1 MLDWLGSLAYLFT
14 QPAFI
19 LALCAGIIALT
30 FVPIFSGR
38 LAAGELKRDIGSAQA
53 MLEAGAN
60 EPKDLSARALAGPR
74 TRLTL
79 VLEELAGALIAYR
92 GRIYRPASFPL
103 AERFVRAAD
112 AYADLRSLEAWPNVL
127 IGIGLFLTFVGLTLS
142 LIVAAQGT
150 TSSDIDVVRRS
161 VGDLLHFAAF
171 KFATSLVA
179 LACSILL
186 GFFQRGLR
194 ARTYRRLE
202 ALIAAA
208 EARYAPLYLEALAAE
223 VASTLRSSP
232 V

>member
-19 LALCAGIIALT
+19 LSLCAAIIALT

-38 LAAGELKRDIGSAQA
+38 LAASELKRDIDSAQA
-53 MLEAGAN
+53 ILETGGVPAD
-60 EPKDLSARALAGPR
+60 ELSARAIAGPR
-74 TRLTL
+74 TRLTQ
-79 VLEELAGALIAYR
+79 VLEELASVLIAYR
-92 GRIYRPASFPL
+92 GRVYRPATFPL

-127 IGIGLFLTFVGLTLS
+127 IGIGLFLTFVGLTLA
-142 LIVAAQGT
+142 LIVASQGT

-194 ARTYRRLE
+194 ARTFRRLE
-202 ALIAAA
+202 TLIAAA
-208 EARYAPLYLEALAAE
+208 EARYPALYLEAIAAE